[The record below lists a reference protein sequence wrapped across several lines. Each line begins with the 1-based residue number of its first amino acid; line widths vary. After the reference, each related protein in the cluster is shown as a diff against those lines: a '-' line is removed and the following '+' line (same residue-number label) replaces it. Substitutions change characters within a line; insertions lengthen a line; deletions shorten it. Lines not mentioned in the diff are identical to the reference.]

1 MSALD
6 HLAYLAGIEPHYWDI
21 WGNYYETSEETKR
34 VILDALGIPAAD
46 DPAVEAGIAKIE
58 QSPWTRI
65 VPPVIVLREGAELHV
80 PFSVPSDSLETER
93 SVRVVEEEGTAH
105 EIRFVP
111 AHLPSEGVRNID
123 GKDIDRRW
131 MHVQVPLPLG
141 YHDLVVEGAESS
153 PLRVIIAPHACDLP
167 KKMAEGGKLWGI
179 TTHLYT
185 LRSDRNWGIGDF
197 TDLADLV
204 DVAAKAGASAIGLN
218 PLHALFTNHPE
229 EASPYSPNSRV
240 FLNPLFIDVEA
251 VPDFAEW
258 EEAQQLVSKL
268 QSKLNTARQA
278 DIIKYRAIMAL
289 KSEVLE
295 ILHNWFRAN
304 HAKDGD
310 ARAADLEEFRAL
322 GGERLHRFTV
332 FEALTEEFGSDP
344 WQKWPADSRRPDTK
358 KVRDFAAEKL
368 QRLEYFEY
376 LQWQADRQLAAA
388 RDRAHDTGLAI
399 GLYQD
404 LAIGADPKGADA
416 WSDQEAVTQAGH
428 VGAPPDP
435 FNMLGQD
442 WGMPPMHPVRL
453 RDLAY
458 EPFIATLRANMRHA
472 GALRIDHAMGLKHLF
487 WIPSGSSPAGG
498 AYVEYPFE
506 DLLGILALES
516 HRNRCLVIGED
527 LGTVPEGF
535 RERMAEMNI
544 LSYRVLYFEKMGD
557 RFKGPGEYPPLALAC
572 VSTHDLPT
580 LKGFW
585 DGSDLALKRKLK
597 LYPSKDAK
605 AGDVNGRAAD
615 RSQLLHALNWEG
627 LLPDGINPDDPDAV
641 PMTAELAAAVHGY
654 LARSPANLLMVQIDD
669 LTEETDQI
677 NVPGTVHERP
687 NWRRR
692 LSMPVERLASSR
704 LMKALAPALAERG
717 PGA

>member
-21 WGNYYETSEETKR
+21 WGNYYEISEETKR
-34 VILDALGIPAAD
+34 VILEALGIPAAD
-46 DPAVEAGIAKIE
+46 DTAVDAGIAEIE
-58 QSPWTRI
+58 QRPWTRI
-65 VPPVIVLREGAELHV
+65 VPPVIVLHEGDELHV
-80 PFSVPSDSLETER
+80 PFSVPADSLETER
-93 SVRVVEEEGTAH
+93 TARVVEENGTAH
-105 EIRFVP
+105 ELRFVP
-111 AHLPSEGVRNID
+111 AHLPSEGVRNVGGRD
-123 GKDIDRRW
+123 TDRRW
-131 MHVQVPLPLG
+131 MQVTVPLPLG
-141 YHDLVVEGAESS
+141 YHDLVVEGSEVE
-153 PLRVIIAPHACDLP
+153 PLRIVIAPHACHLP
-167 KKMAEGGKLWGI
+167 TRLAEGGKLWGI

-204 DVAAKAGASAIGLN
+204 DVAAEAGAAAIGLN
-218 PLHALFTNHPE
+218 PLHALFAVHPE

-240 FLNPLFIDVEA
+240 FLNPLFINVEA
-251 VPDFAEW
+251 VPDFAECQ
-258 EEAQQLVSKL
+258 EAQELVSKL
-268 QSKLNTARQA
+268 QGELKAVRRS
-278 DIIKYRAIMAL
+278 DVIKYRAVMAL
-289 KSEVLE
+289 KRQVLE
-295 ILHNWFRAN
+295 ILHDWFRAN
-304 HAKDGD
+304 HTKDGD
-310 ARAADLEEFRAL
+310 ARAADFAEFRAQ
-322 GGERLHRFTV
+322 GGERLHRFTL
-332 FEALTEEFGSDP
+332 FEALNEKFDP
-344 WQKWPADSRRPDTK
+344 KPWPKWPAGYRSPDTK
-358 KVRDFAAEKL
+358 KIGEFATENR
-368 QRLEYFEY
+368 QRLEYHEY

-388 RDRAHDTGLAI
+388 KQKAEDAGLAI

-442 WGMPPMHPVRL
+442 WGMPPLHPVRL
-453 RDLAY
+453 RDAAY
-458 EPFIATLRANMRHA
+458 EPFVAILRANMRHA

-487 WIPSGSSPAGG
+487 WIPIGSPPADG

-516 HRNRCLVIGED
+516 HRNHCLVIGED

-535 RERMAEMNI
+535 RERMAEMNV

-572 VSTHDLPT
+572 VATHDLPT

-597 LYPSKDAK
+597 LYPSKDAE
-605 AGDVNGRAAD
+605 AGDADNRAAD

-627 LLPDGINPDDPDAV
+627 LLPDGINPDEPDSV
-641 PMTAELAAAVHGY
+641 PMTADLAAAVHGF
-654 LARSPANLLMVQIDD
+654 LSRSPANLLMVQVDD

-677 NVPGTVHERP
+677 NLPGTVHERP

-692 LSMPVERLASSR
+692 LSKPVSKLVSSW
-704 LMKALAPALAERG
+704 LLKAMAPALAERG
-717 PGA
+717 PEA